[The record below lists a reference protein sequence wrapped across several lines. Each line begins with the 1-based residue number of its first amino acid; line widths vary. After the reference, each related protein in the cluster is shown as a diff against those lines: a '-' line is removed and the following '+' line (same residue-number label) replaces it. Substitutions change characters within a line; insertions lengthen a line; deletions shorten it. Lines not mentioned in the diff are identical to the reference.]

1 MVKDVGVDH
10 VIARYRQ
17 LYPDRTP
24 GQILLAASTAGR
36 SWPGHLIQAEERAKI
51 GAPTWMYQ
59 LDFPSPEAGGVLGAF
74 HTLDIGLVF
83 DNSQL
88 ASARTGNGA
97 DARRLAGQMAD
108 AFIRLARTG
117 DPNGQGLPPWPRYDL
132 ARRET
137 MIFDRECRVVADPR
151 RDERLL
157 FAVAPYIK
165 PGG

>member
-1 MVKDVGVDH
+1 
-10 VIARYRQ
+10 
-17 LYPDRTP
+17 
-24 GQILLAASTAGR
+24 
-36 SWPGHLIQAEERAKI
+36 
-51 GAPTWMYQ
+51 
-59 LDFPSPEAGGVLGAF
+59 
-74 HTLDIGLVF
+74 
-83 DNSQL
+83 
-88 ASARTGNGA
+88 
-97 DARRLAGQMAD
+97 MAD

-151 RDERLL
+151 HDERLL